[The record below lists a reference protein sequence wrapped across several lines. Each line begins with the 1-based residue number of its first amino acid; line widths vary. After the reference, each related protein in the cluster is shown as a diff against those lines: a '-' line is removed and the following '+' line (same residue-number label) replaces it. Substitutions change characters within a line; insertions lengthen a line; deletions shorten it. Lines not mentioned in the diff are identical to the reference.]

1 MAIHTAVRI
10 NFLLNVRLRYVYGTF
25 TVSSNLCLIANET
38 IKCFPYNRTVKTG
51 VERSRDKTHFST
63 SDLNVRRV

>member
-1 MAIHTAVRI
+1 MAIHTAVRV
-10 NFLLNVRLRYVYGTF
+10 NFLLNVRLRYI
-25 TVSSNLCLIANET
+25 SRNLCLIANET

-51 VERSRDKTHFST
+51 VERSRDRTHFST